1 MSISVLRTPDAWWV
15 ALDELSHSR
24 LRSSGGTPTAVPVD
38 TTASTTAEL
47 LDDVVTVRMALSAA
61 RSGTLK
67 TEPRRIAELSLVS
80 PVTAPC
86 RVVAQMTNFV
96 THVRDSGMDPETVPL
111 TFFRKT
117 SGSISGPFDEI
128 VKPGHVRF
136 LDHEIELS
144 LVIGRPLDV
153 GTTVTAANWK
163 DHVAGLVVT
172 NDVSARDVQLPK
184 TQFYEAKSYPTFT
197 PVGPALVLLDADE
210 LDRLAE
216 LRLVLKVDGEI
227 RQNSDLT
234 DMIYKPLEALQELS
248 RFQALT
254 SGDLLLTGTPGG
266 TALKAPPKPVALL
279 AGLLPPAVKWKVF
292 FNAQAKND
300 QYLSDGDV
308 LELSIRTPD
317 GAINLGTQQN
327 KVRYA

>member
-15 ALDELSHSR
+15 AIDEHR
-24 LRSSGGTPTAVPVD
+24 AVPVE
-38 TTASTTAEL
+38 TTATTTAEL
-47 LDDVVTVRMALSAA
+47 LDDVVTVHMALAEA
-61 RSGTLK
+61 RSGTLSAP
-67 TEPRRIAELSLVS
+67 PRRIAELPLAS
-80 PVTAPC
+80 PVTTPC

-96 THVRDSGMDPETVPL
+96 SHVRDSGMDPATVPL

-136 LDHEIELS
+136 LDYEIELG

-163 DHVAGLVVT
+163 DHVAGLVIT

-197 PVGPALVLLDADE
+197 PAGPALVLLDADE

-216 LRLVLKVDGEI
+216 LRLVLKVNGET
-227 RQNSDLT
+227 RQDSNLT
-234 DMIYKPLEALQELS
+234 DMIYTPLQALQELS
-248 RFQALT
+248 RFQALAT
-254 SGDLLLTGTPGG
+254 GDLVLTGTPGG
-266 TALKAPPKPVALL
+266 TALKAPPKPVEIIGA
-279 AGLLPPAVKWKVF
+279 LLPPAMKWKVF
-292 FNAQAKND
+292 FKSQAKNEN
-300 QYLSDGDV
+300 YLHEGDV
-308 LELSIRTPD
+308 VELSIRTPD
-317 GAINLGTQQN
+317 GAIDLGTQQN
-327 KVRYA
+327 KVRHA